1 MINKEMKHRMLR
13 LDLLQSQSVNQY
25 PNKIFYQYP
34 DQVDWP
40 RGFMFEIFRNQL
52 VIEKDLKAN
61 ILWFDN
67 SFFNEIEY
75 FYRLSGL
82 AHDDEFVKND
92 LTTNFFQFNE
102 SIGNEEFNPS
112 VFGNGMQIKIADE
125 YARFFW
131 DSLMEN

>member
-40 RGFMFEIFRNQL
+40 GGFMFEIFRNQL

-67 SFFNEIEY
+67 SFF
-75 FYRLSGL
+75 
-82 AHDDEFVKND
+82 
-92 LTTNFFQFNE
+92 
-102 SIGNEEFNPS
+102 
-112 VFGNGMQIKIADE
+112 
-125 YARFFW
+125 
-131 DSLMEN
+131 